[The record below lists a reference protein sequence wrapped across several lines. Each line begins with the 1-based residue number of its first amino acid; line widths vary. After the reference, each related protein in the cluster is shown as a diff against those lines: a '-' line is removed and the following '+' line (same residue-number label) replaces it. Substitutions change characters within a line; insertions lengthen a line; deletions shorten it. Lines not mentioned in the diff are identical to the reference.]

1 MPKNT
6 ETDRATPQLPESRGL
21 SDRARALIAV
31 VLAFVALAGVNL
43 FASQMLRI
51 WRADFTE
58 ERLFTISDVT
68 RKELARIEE
77 PITIR
82 FYFSKILAE
91 KAPLYAEFGARVQ
104 ALLRQYAD
112 LSGGKLRVELV
123 DPEPFSP
130 EEDRAIAAGLQ
141 AIPLGD
147 GRNAWFGIIGENM
160 TDQQEVIPFLSAE
173 RASRLEYDL
182 TRLVHKL
189 NNPRR
194 KVVGVLTALPAFGGM
209 DPFRGARKEWAMM
222 LQLREF
228 FDVRPIEKD
237 AKDLPPLD
245 ALIIA
250 TPVKMNEDLARAVD
264 DFALSGKPVIVF
276 ADPWNEASA
285 TIPDLIDNSVL
296 REDDDIVRM
305 LKSWGVSLKLKRVV
319 GDIELARRVVFRF
332 GGREQVGSY
341 LVWLQ
346 LERKTFVKPDDPL
359 FTNVNLVLAGSVG
372 ALEKAKDAK
381 VTFTPLIRST
391 PKTMLF
397 DTDKLAVPNPVEL
410 LAAYKPSG
418 KPAVLAA
425 RITGEA
431 VSAFAEKDGAK
442 KADKKAEQAGKTAG
456 PDGKT
461 PEKTA
466 EKAPQK
472 AKAQNDSGLR
482 DKGRVNL
489 LVIADSDLLS
499 DRFWAQRR
507 ELSPGKT
514 LILPAADNATLLLNA
529 LEQMT
534 GGAALSGLRGRSLKK
549 RPFER
554 VEAIRR
560 QAEQK
565 FRQREKELQE
575 KLKDAE
581 KRLSS
586 ITARVE
592 GNRVV
597 ISEEDRELILKV
609 RAEILKLRRALR
621 DVQRALVRD
630 IERLGLWLKAVNIA
644 GVAIIVAIIAVIV
657 ALMRRAQARRAR
669 RLAREG

>member
-1 MPKNT
+1 MSNDTK
-6 ETDRATPQLPESRGL
+6 TDHLRRSLPEGKGL
-21 SDRARALIAV
+21 SDRARAFLAI
-31 VLAFVALAGVNL
+31 VLAFVALAGINL
-43 FASQMLRI
+43 FASQMLRV

-68 RKELARIEE
+68 RKELAHIEE
-77 PITIR
+77 PIVIR
-82 FYFSKILAE
+82 FYFSRALAE
-91 KAPLYAEFGARVQ
+91 KAPIYAEFGARTQ

-112 LSGGKLRVELV
+112 LSGGKLKVEV
-123 DPEPFSP
+123 IDPEPFSP

-209 DPFRGARKEWAMM
+209 DPYRGPRKEWALM

-228 FDVRPIEKD
+228 FDIRPID
-237 AKDLPPLD
+237 RNAKDLPPLD

-285 TIPDLIDNSVL
+285 AIPDLIDNSVL

-305 LKSWGVSLKLKRVV
+305 LKSWGVSVKLKRVV
-319 GDIELARRVVFRF
+319 GDINLARRVVFRF

-346 LERKTFVKPDDPL
+346 LDRKTFVKPEQPL
-359 FTNVNLVLAGSVG
+359 FTNVNLILAGSVG
-372 ALEKAKDAK
+372 ALEKVKGAS

-431 VSAFAEKDGAK
+431 VSAF
-442 KADKKAEQAGKTAG
+442 
-456 PDGKT
+456 
-461 PEKTA
+461 PEKATPHEGGRKQGKKTSGKKPDKGVIGTNSRG
-466 EKAPQK
+466 EKA
-472 AKAQNDSGLR
+472 ATQNDSGLR
-482 DKGRVNL
+482 GKGRVNL
-489 LVIADSDLLS
+489 LVVADSDLLT

-560 QAEQK
+560 KAEQK

-581 KRLSS
+581 KRLST

-630 IERLGLWLKAVNIA
+630 IERLGLWLKALNIA
-644 GVAIIVAIIAVIV
+644 GVAVIVALIAVIV